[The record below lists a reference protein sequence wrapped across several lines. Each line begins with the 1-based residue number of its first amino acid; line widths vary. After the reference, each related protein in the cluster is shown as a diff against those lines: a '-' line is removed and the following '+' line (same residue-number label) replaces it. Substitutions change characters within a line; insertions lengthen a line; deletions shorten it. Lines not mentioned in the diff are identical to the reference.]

1 MPSPPNP
8 LGLHG
13 WRMLWD
19 NITSEG
25 NVTECRCLKSCKPIL
40 PKFLLANWCVKWPG
54 WQKQDAHARRSG
66 LHHLARHVI
75 TTARNLKSTV
85 GLWMGHGSHS
95 FQQDNSRFVRTPLK
109 TNISL
114 WKFDGWFRW
123 IPRFGGQKRPV
134 FRGKLG
140 KLAVKLQGCNPEQDS
155 ERHGSRNGSGK
166 DFVLPKKWDHRVIEC
181 SAAFR

>member
-1 MPSPPNP
+1 MSLSQVLQAHFAQIPPGNLMCQMARLTEAGCTCKKVWFTPSGQTCDHYCQEPQINSWT
-8 LGLHG
+8 LDG
-13 WRMLWD
+13 
-19 NITSEG
+19 
-25 NVTECRCLKSCKPIL
+25 
-40 PKFLLANWCVKWPG
+40 
-54 WQKQDAHARRSG
+54 
-66 LHHLARHVI
+66 
-75 TTARNLKSTV
+75 
-85 GLWMGHGSHS
+85 
-95 FQQDNSRFVRTPLK
+95 SRFLTLFSRTTHGLYVLPWK
-109 TNISL
+109 QTFSL

-181 SAAFR
+181 WAAFR